1 MGTILPSR
9 LRSPFEHTGE
19 AKVAL
24 FPRLPLL
31 AKGSCLPQQTEGF
44 PLRGTLWAFFAPE
57 CPFGAFRCS
66 AWLFQFRQRTAL
78 SKLKRSCSRFAS
90 LTLRCRTEPALRA
103 APVFR
108 SAYFPIPHRP
118 TFGAPVF
125 RSAYS
130 ASRNARASAAFAASI
145 EAHCAVCRETLMLQ
159 VRCARPAPSHRN
171 DPLGRSGVTV
181 GLFSAKSTQYSLL
194 QNARP
199 SGSLREPYG

>member
-31 AKGSCLPQQTEGF
+31 AEGSCLPQQTEGL
-44 PLRGTLWAFFAPE
+44 PLRGI
-57 CPFGAFRCS
+57 
-66 AWLFQFRQRTAL
+66 
-78 SKLKRSCSRFAS
+78 
-90 LTLRCRTEPALRA
+90 
-103 APVFR
+103 PVFR

-145 EAHCAVCRETLMLQ
+145 RPYHGLFYKTFDLQ
-159 VRCARPAPSHRN
+159 VRCAHPAGIFAPSQLFELRRCYAW
-171 DPLGRSGVTV
+171 PIFRKEYTV
-181 GLFSAKSTQYSLL
+181 LFSTKRTCFRLAAPCGYRGAEEPHFVEKRKRHHEKAE
-194 QNARP
+194 NRP
-199 SGSLREPYG
+199 SFFTMNEKRHTRGRVKIQVRES